1 MFTIRKARIDDC
13 GLINQM
19 AGEVF
24 PATYQEILSPGQL
37 DYMMDWMYSPKN
49 LRKQIEEEGHIYYIA
64 YKDGEAAG
72 YVSIHSPK
80 ENIYFICRKSMYF
93 LVFKVAGWA
102 KHYLSRPSKQL
113 KKSIPDLAKCT

>member
-37 DYMMDWMYSPKN
+37 DYMMDWMYSPEN
-49 LRKQIEEEGHIYYIA
+49 IRKQMEEEGHVYLSHM
-64 YKDGEAAG
+64 KEM
-72 YVSIHSPK
+72 SPVAMSPYSNRK
-80 ENIYFICRKSMYF
+80 RMYSICRKSMSSPF
-93 LVFKVAGWA
+93 SRQHTAVVF
-102 KHYLSRPSKQL
+102 YSERLSDISRRC
-113 KKSIPDLAKCT
+113 IRNLA

>member
-37 DYMMDWMYSPKN
+37 DYMMDWMYSPEN
-49 LRKQIEEEGHIYYIA
+49 IRKQMEEEGHVYFIA
-64 YKDGEAAG
+64 YEGDEPCG
-72 YVSIHSPK
+72 YVSVQNRKRMYS
-80 ENIYFICRKSMYF
+80 ICRKSCPPPF
-93 LVFKVAGWA
+93 
-102 KHYLSRPSKQL
+102 SRRTL
-113 KKSIPDLAKCT
+113 R

>member
-37 DYMMDWMYSPKN
+37 DYMMDWMYSP
-49 LRKQIEEEGHIYYIA
+49 
-64 YKDGEAAG
+64 
-72 YVSIHSPK
+72 
-80 ENIYFICRKSMYF
+80 ENIGNNGRRRSCLFYRI
-93 LVFKVAGWA
+93 
-102 KHYLSRPSKQL
+102 
-113 KKSIPDLAKCT
+113 

>member
-37 DYMMDWMYSPKN
+37 DYMMDWMYSPKISGN
-49 LRKQIEEEGHIYYIA
+49 KWKKKVMFILSHMKEMSPVAMSPYSNRKRMY
-64 YKDGEAAG
+64 
-72 YVSIHSPK
+72 S
-80 ENIYFICRKSMYF
+80 ICRKSMSSPF
-93 LVFKVAGWA
+93 
-102 KHYLSRPSKQL
+102 SRRTL
-113 KKSIPDLAKCT
+113 R

>member
-37 DYMMDWMYSPKN
+37 DYMMDWMYSPEN
-49 LRKQIEEEGHIYYIA
+49 IRKQMVMFILSHMKEM
-64 YKDGEAAG
+64 
-72 YVSIHSPK
+72 SPVAMSPYSNRK
-80 ENIYFICRKSMYF
+80 RMYSICRKSMSSPIF
-93 LVFKVAGWA
+93 KAHTAVVF
-102 KHYLSRPSKQL
+102 YSERLSDISRRC
-113 KKSIPDLAKCT
+113 IRNLA

>member
-37 DYMMDWMYSPKN
+37 DYMMDWMYSPE
-49 LRKQIEEEGHIYYIA
+49 ISD
-64 YKDGEAAG
+64 YKATMERQ
-72 YVSIHSPK
+72 K
-80 ENIYFICRKSMYF
+80 EF
-93 LVFKVAGWA
+93 
-102 KHYLSRPSKQL
+102 
-113 KKSIPDLAKCT
+113 